1 MFVNKS
7 GGRLSIF
14 SIENIYY
21 KYRELSKINP
31 HSTPHYLRHSLA
43 TQLLNNGANIRDVQE
58 LMGHNSIVTTQIYT
72 EVSLNRQKEV
82 LMKYNGRNF
91 MSTK

>member
-1 MFVNKS
+1 M
-7 GGRLSIF
+7 
-14 SIENIYY
+14 
-21 KYRELSKINP
+21 INP
-31 HSTPHYLRHSLA
+31 HSTPHYLRHSFA

-72 EVSLNRQKEV
+72 EVSLNRKKEV

-91 MSTK
+91 MKTV